1 VWVCGC
7 VWVWVYY
14 THTHTHTHTLFYK
27 ATKLLQDALSLHD
40 EAVRS
45 VIKLNQSTKLNHYP
59 TSGCSLP
66 PRRSSALSPFS
77 SRRHRQL
84 KSPHIVG
91 LFCPYSRSLMTRVWS
106 TQAPTCYQRAAI
118 VAYASGIFFSIFFVF
133 FLLLRAVS
141 CQGSMHK
148 PLLKVILRQC
158 SFCFYVLLAAL

>member
-1 VWVCGC
+1 MWVCVGVGVWVCGC

-118 VAYASGIFFSIFFVF
+118 VAYASGIFFFNFFCIF
-133 FLLLRAVS
+133 S
-141 CQGSMHK
+141 SPTCCQLPG
-148 PLLKVILRQC
+148 ID
-158 SFCFYVLLAAL
+158 A